1 MISQED
7 IKTKTAEELVRS
19 QQTVEEIVDAV
30 VEYCKLLE
38 QRIETLENN

>member
-19 QQTVEEIVDAV
+19 SQTTEQIIDAV
-30 VEYCKLLE
+30 IAYCKNLE
-38 QRIETLENN
+38 LRIESLENK

>member
-7 IKTKTAEELVRS
+7 IKTKTAEQLVRS

-30 VEYCKLLE
+30 VEYCKVLE
-38 QRIETLENN
+38 QRIETLENK

>member
-7 IKTKTAEELVRS
+7 IKTKTAEDLVRS

-30 VEYCKLLE
+30 VEYCKVLE
-38 QRIETLENN
+38 QRIETLENK